1 MPNPSGVAMQEGWG
15 DPDEVVTIP
24 LAVAK
29 TVRNHIM
36 GDFFDVDLIEEFLRA
51 VEKAEPNR

>member
-1 MPNPSGVAMQEGWG
+1 MQEGWG

-29 TVRNHIM
+29 AVKNHIM
-36 GDFFDVDLIEEFLRA
+36 GDFFDVDLIDEFFRA